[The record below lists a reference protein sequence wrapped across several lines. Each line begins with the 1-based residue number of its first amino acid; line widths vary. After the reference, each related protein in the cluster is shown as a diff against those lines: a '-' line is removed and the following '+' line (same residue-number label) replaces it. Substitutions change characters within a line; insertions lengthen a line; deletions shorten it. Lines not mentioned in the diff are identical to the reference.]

1 VKKKKREGDCNMAPK
16 NSRTPAPAGCCR
28 KIINCGC
35 LIIQMLVLILLLLF
49 SGVPSQLGLF
59 RYLSTINPASI
70 GLTPAFN
77 VGVEDGYTFA
87 QLDKLDLTGQNAL
100 ITGGN
105 SGVGYE
111 TAKYLVKLG
120 AAVTIVCRSEN
131 RCKKAVSDI
140 IDGTGK
146 TRKEMIS
153 YYIADMSDL
162 KDTRDATAK
171 YAKTIS
177 KLDMLFLNA
186 GIASAG
192 VDENGRL
199 PLSVDGI
206 EKVFAT
212 NVIGHHAMW
221 KILEGKVKKSK
232 LGRIVLTSS
241 ASHFDSYDYGVATDL
256 NTLNSGELSMLPY
269 GQSKL
274 AQVLWSQ
281 ELTRQLGPDST
292 VFVNSYHPGAAA
304 TQIWFTNPMIPKAIH
319 PLLRF
324 ITKNVMWTSLEGAL
338 TMLYLGAASE
348 ELKSHNIRGKYFHPQ
363 AREVVPNPKFANDL
377 ELQKKFWKFADSLV

>member
-1 VKKKKREGDCNMAPK
+1 MTGKTNAP
-16 NSRTPAPAGCCR
+16 TATVGWCR
-28 KIINCGC
+28 KIISCGC
-35 LIIQMLVLILLLLF
+35 LTIQILVLLFFLLF

-59 RYLSTINPASI
+59 RYLATINPAAV

-87 QLDKLDLTGQNAL
+87 QLNKLDLTGQNAL

-120 AAVTIVCRSEN
+120 AQVTIVCRSEK
-131 RCKKAVSDI
+131 RCEQAVTNI
-140 IDGTGK
+140 IGANGDK
-146 TRKEMIS
+146 YKEMIS
-153 YYIADMSDL
+153 YFIADMSDL
-162 KDTRDATAK
+162 KDTRDATVK
-171 YAKTIS
+171 YAEKIS

-192 VDENGRL
+192 TDENGRL
-199 PLSVDGI
+199 SLSVDGI

-221 KILEGKVKKSK
+221 KILESKVKNSK
-232 LGRIVLTSS
+232 LSRIVLTSS
-241 ASHFDSYDYGVATDL
+241 SSHFDTYDYGVATDL
-256 NTLNSGELSMLPY
+256 KTLNSGELSMLPY

-281 ELTRQLGPDST
+281 ELTRQLGPESN

-304 TQIWFTNPMIPKAIH
+304 TNIWFTNPLIPKTIH

-324 ITKNVMWTSLEGAL
+324 ITENVMWTSLEGAL

-348 ELKSHNIRGKYFHPQ
+348 ELKLNNIRGKYFHPQ
-363 AREVVPNPKFANDL
+363 VQEVAPNPKFANDL
-377 ELQKKFWKFADSLV
+377 KLQKKFWEFADSLV